1 MEKLNIVWIKKWK
14 IKRNL
19 ISVMTKIKAF
29 FEKRNWNYVAIIAI
43 IFGGAVVV
51 YTSCWIND
59 SDRRNIAV
67 GIGTGIIT
75 SALVTLYL
83 EIINAQI
90 ERKKLQKYKK
100 MIFSPLCDSV
110 RKLYIHIILN
120 IDEYRV
126 REEKKTLFFIPMK
139 ETKEI
144 SDFFKKM
151 QEIDIESITEEKEKR
166 KLEEFST

>member
-1 MEKLNIVWIKKWK
+1 MEKLNIVWIKNGN
-14 IKRNL
+14 KRNL

-75 SALVTLYL
+75 FSISYVISGNYKCP
-83 EIINAQI
+83 I
-90 ERKKLQKYKK
+90 ERKNYK
-100 MIFSPLCDSV
+100 
-110 RKLYIHIILN
+110 N
-120 IDEYRV
+120 I
-126 REEKKTLFFIPMK
+126 
-139 ETKEI
+139 
-144 SDFFKKM
+144 
-151 QEIDIESITEEKEKR
+151 KR
-166 KLEEFST
+166 